1 MADLPAPPA
10 TGPQDD
16 DTDQVLAEPRQR
28 FTGSF
33 INRQLEVEF
42 RHAQWSQ
49 ENRRFVRASIVVSSI
64 CFLFYAL
71 HDRLVIPSVVSQA
84 WTFRFGL
91 FVPLALLSIAL
102 TFSRWGEALHQTIGV
117 LFGTTATITVV
128 AIGAISPSDSYYAY
142 TSYAVL
148 FVTIGPFLLRLEV
161 FSQMVYVV
169 VSLLVFN
176 LGNWLLRENP
186 LHVYISMNF
195 SLLSMGG
202 LGGFIAFM
210 RGRDARNG
218 FLQRQLIHR
227 QYALLEAERA
237 KAEKLLLNVLPAPIA
252 ERLKADSS
260 AIADGFAEVTVL
272 FSDIVGFTKLSARL
286 APAEVV
292 ERLNEI
298 FSAFDDIA
306 SHLGLEKIKTIGDAY
321 MVAAGLPEPRADHA
335 EAIAEMALR
344 MQDAVAAFSQRR
356 GESLTV
362 RVGIHS
368 GPVVA
373 GVIGKQKF
381 IYDVWGDTVN
391 TASRMES
398 HGEPGRVQVSDAT
411 YKRLFGRFRFERRG
425 AIEIK
430 GKGLMETYFLL
441 GPREPTGPDKPP
453 S

>member
-1 MADLPAPPA
+1 M
-10 TGPQDD
+10 
-16 DTDQVLAEPRQR
+16 
-28 FTGSF
+28 
-33 INRQLEVEF
+33 
-42 RHAQWSQ
+42 
-49 ENRRFVRASIVVSSI
+49 
-64 CFLFYAL
+64 
-71 HDRLVIPSVVSQA
+71 
-84 WTFRFGL
+84 
-91 FVPLALLSIAL
+91 
-102 TFSRWGEALHQTIGV
+102 
-117 LFGTTATITVV
+117 V

-411 YKRLFGRFRFERRG
+411 YKRLFGRFRFESRG

-441 GPREPTGPDKPP
+441 GPREPTGPDTPP

>member
-1 MADLPAPPA
+1 MVELSAPA
-10 TGPQDD
+10 TPGPRD
-16 DTDQVLAEPRQR
+16 DTDQVLAEPRKR

-33 INRQLEVEF
+33 VDRKLESEF
-42 RHAQWSQ
+42 RSAQWSL
-49 ENRRFVRASIVVSSI
+49 ENRRFVRASIVVSSL

-84 WTFRFGL
+84 WAFRFGF
-91 FVPLALLSIAL
+91 FVPFALLCITL
-102 TFSRWGEALHQTIGV
+102 TFSRWGESLHQTVGV
-117 LFGTTATITVV
+117 LFGTTATVTVV
-128 AIGAISPSDSYYAY
+128 AIGAISPTDSYYAY

-169 VSLLVFN
+169 VSVLVFN
-176 LGNWLLRENP
+176 FANWFLRANP

-195 SLLSMGG
+195 SLMSMGG
-202 LGGFIAFM
+202 LGGFIAYM

-218 FLQRQLIHR
+218 FLQRRLIHR
-227 QYALLEAERA
+227 QYALLDAESA
-237 KAEKLLLNVLPAPIA
+237 KAEKLLLNILPQPIA
-252 ERLKADSS
+252 ERLKADSRS
-260 AIADGFAEVTVL
+260 IADGFAEVTVL
-272 FSDIVGFTKLSARL
+272 FSDIVGFTKMSARL
-286 APAEVV
+286 SPDEVV
-292 ERLNEI
+292 SRLNEM

-344 MQDAVAAFSQRR
+344 MQEAVAEFSKRR
-356 GESLTV
+356 GEPLTV
-362 RVGIHS
+362 RVGIHT

-398 HGEPGRVQVSDAT
+398 HGEPGQIHVSDTT
-411 YKRLFGRFRFERRG
+411 YKRLAERFTFKSRG
-425 AIEIK
+425 AIEVK

-441 GPREPTGPDKPP
+441 DRLKPP
-453 S
+453 M